1 MVAGGSSY
9 RYGVGWVMPTK
20 ALGLETLA
28 NEIVYLK
35 RLNTLQ
41 HDLIARY
48 HEYLLAFNPAHS
60 IDDASPREWDLST
73 RCYYLQ
79 KDNDALR
86 ELAEEY
92 RGLLNDKSN

>member
-1 MVAGGSSY
+1 MCVTTQDPALLAGEVA
-9 RYGVGWVMPTK
+9 
-20 ALGLETLA
+20 
-28 NEIVYLK
+28 YLK

-41 HDLIARY
+41 QDLITRY
-48 HEYLLAFNPAHS
+48 HDYLIASESAPS
-60 IDDASPREWDLST
+60 IDDATPREWDLGT

-92 RGLLNDKSN
+92 RRLAHER